1 MSPIGLKASL
11 LTDGQTFIPVYIPCT
26 FLPLLPLSTLQMMS
40 TEHLLPRVEV
50 LPIVTALFAIE
61 CWLDGQVVDQHH
73 QSIAWLVS
81 RQCDQGLGAVV
92 GLVPNIDAAIL
103 VGQHH
108 QGGLLL
114 ALVLHLLQQ
123 DVKAGRVVDHEVGI
137 EGDYLCEA

>member
-1 MSPIGLKASL
+1 MSI
-11 LTDGQTFIPVYIPCT
+11 D
-26 FLPLLPLSTLQMMS
+26 
-40 TEHLLPRVEV
+40 HLLPQVLI
-50 LPIVTALFAIE
+50 LPIVAALVAIE
-61 CWLDGQVVDQHH
+61 GLLGGQVVYQHH

-92 GLVPNIDAAIL
+92 SLVPDIDAAVL
-103 VGQHH
+103 VGKHH
-108 QGGLLL
+108 QGGHLL